1 MVCFFTPDGF
11 FFHPSLEMKVFFF
24 TPVWTGVKKKP
35 FHSGPDWGE
44 KKNHFAKAGVKK
56 NTIQPDM
63 SAETAEPAELSQ
75 LSRLS

>member
-1 MVCFFTPDGF
+1 MFFTPDVLFFSFQAQNEGF
-11 FFHPSLEMKVFFF
+11 FSSPQSGL
-24 TPVWTGVKKKP
+24 GLKKKP
-35 FHSGPDWGE
+35 FHSDPDWGE

-63 SAETAEPAELSQ
+63 PAETAEPPELSQ